1 MDDILIARMAEQLLA
16 NKRFSDLPAMTRPMN
31 TVWTALNNTLL
42 ALRLPI
48 YHVYLGKPAPKRAV
62 REAAIQSALAMLA
75 TFANCVGT
83 KQAIVT
89 SHGGHAHA
97 ISFQPRPFGINWT
110 ARHAIASADDAQLS
124 HGPKVGIDDMLFLA
138 VKVTCAIACYQ
149 AGHMAPST
157 ATFMFRAAHTIV
169 VVIVREMGGHQHHA
183 QLEE

>member
-1 MDDILIARMAEQLLA
+1 
-16 NKRFSDLPAMTRPMN
+16 MN

-48 YHVYLGKPAPKRAV
+48 YHVYLGK
-62 REAAIQSALAMLA
+62 
-75 TFANCVGT
+75 
-83 KQAIVT
+83 AIVT
-89 SHGGHAHA
+89 SHGGQAHA

-138 VKVTCAIACYQ
+138 VKVTCVIAGYQ

-157 ATFMFRAAHTIV
+157 ATSMFRAAHPIV
-169 VVIVREMGGHQHHA
+169 VVIVREMSGHQHRA
-183 QLEE
+183 QLEERNAGPARRTRIVSDNIDRNGAAAQAAVSK